1 MPARLFDSWE
11 GTHRDMTGSVDTS
24 GSTVRLLWAG
34 RRYLAAAAAMG
45 GIAFGAASFLL
56 PTQYQSGGSFTLET
70 PNIVGLLP
78 RGLAGLASQ
87 LDLTGSQDLGGPSPW
102 FFVSLATSD
111 DFLRSLAVQPFGLER
126 AFQGNRVASYLQR
139 ERISGTDS
147 LDQLD
152 KAVRQLRAAVNVRL
166 DVRSNLI
173 SFTVETRDRLLSR
186 NLATALFDSLN
197 SFAVH
202 KRQSKAR
209 NQRVFIQS
217 RLQEAQDSLRT
228 SEGALRSFYE
238 ANRTVATSPRLQLR
252 EKELQ
257 RDLQMNE
264 DVFLTLSRENEE
276 AQIAEVRDT
285 PVLTLVDEPRV
296 APRKSSPHRKVLAA
310 VGMILGLLLG
320 GAVALRHRLVALL
333 TSVENPV

>member
-1 MPARLFDSWE
+1 
-11 GTHRDMTGSVDTS
+11 MTGPVEPQ
-24 GSTVRLLWAG
+24 GSAVRLLWA
-34 RRYLAAAAAMG
+34 RRYYLAAAATIG
-45 GIAFGAASFLL
+45 GAALGAGSFLL
-56 PTQYQSGGSFTLET
+56 PTKYQSGGSFTLEA
-70 PNIVGLLP
+70 PNIAGLLP

-87 LDLTGSQDLGGPSPW
+87 LDLTGSQDLSGPSPW

-111 DFLRSLAVQPFGLER
+111 DLLRSLAVQPFGLEKVFHNSR
-126 AFQGNRVASYLQR
+126 EASYLQR
-139 ERISGTDS
+139 EMISGTDS

-152 KAVRQLRAAVNVRL
+152 KAVRYLRAAVDVRL

-173 SFTVETRDRLLSR
+173 SFSVETRDRLLSR

-217 RLQEAQDSLRT
+217 RLQEAQDSLGT
-228 SEGALRSFYE
+228 SESALRSFYE
-238 ANRTVATSPRLQLR
+238 ANRTLAGSPRLQLR

-257 RDLQMNE
+257 RHLQMNE
-264 DVFLTLSRENEE
+264 EVFLTLSRENEE

-285 PVLTLVDEPRV
+285 PVLTLVD
-296 APRKSSPHRKVLAA
+296 APHIPARKSGPHRKVLAA
-310 VGMILGLLLG
+310 VGMMLGLLLG
-320 GAVALRHRLVALL
+320 GATFLRHRLVALL
-333 TSVENPV
+333 TTAENIF